1 MKNTLTVRFKKYDNS
16 EFYSYNPETGILYIL
31 VNLEHYK
38 GYLVKTGQGSGDLM
52 RIYHKEIYD
61 RLPEEHR
68 VYESCSNR
76 EYADVWS
83 TVLDYTNNAFRATIS
98 ETF

>member
-16 EFYSYNPETGILYIL
+16 EYYSFNPETGILYIL
-31 VNLEHYK
+31 VNLENQK
-38 GYLVKTGQGSGDLM
+38 GYLVKSGQGSGDLM
-52 RIYHKEIYD
+52 RAYHKEIHD

-68 VYESCSNR
+68 VYEACSSR
-76 EYADVWS
+76 EYADVFS
-83 TVLDYTNNAFRATIS
+83 AVIDFTNNAFRATIL